1 MKTFLTGGS
10 GYIGRGVIAELVRRG
25 HVVEALARSEQAARA
40 VTDAGAVAVRGGL
53 ADLDVLNHAAA
64 RADAVIHLA
73 QAGSAGVDLP
83 AATAMQDGVG
93 AGTYVH
99 TGGAWVYGD
108 TDGVQDETAPWNPPS
123 VVAWR
128 RSVEDAVLARAADGA
143 RPVIVQPGL
152 LYGGENRLI
161 DHFFIAPGK
170 LNGAVP
176 YIGDG
181 ANRWGLVHIDD
192 IVTLY
197 VAALSAEAGS
207 VYIGVGESH
216 PTMKQVAEAAARG
229 AGLDGK
235 TASITLEQARAQ
247 MGPIA
252 DAFALDQRLTSAKAH
267 RELGWAPTHD
277 DPLEIFERGEHPKEP
292 HGR

>member
-1 MKTFLTGGS
+1 MRIFLTGGS
-10 GYIGRGVIAELVRRG
+10 GYIGRATIAELVRRG
-25 HVVEALARSEQAARA
+25 HVVEALARSEQSAQA
-40 VTDAGAVAVRGGL
+40 VADAGAVAVRGGL

-64 RADAVIHLA
+64 RAEAVIHLA
-73 QAGSAGVDLP
+73 QADSADMELA

-99 TGGAWVYGD
+99 TGGSWVYGD
-108 TDGVQDETAPWNPPS
+108 TDGVQDETAPWNPPG

-128 RSVEDAVLARAADGA
+128 KPVEDQVLARAAEGA

-152 LYGGENRLI
+152 LYGGDNRLI
-161 DHFFIAPGK
+161 DHFLITPGR

-181 ANRWGLVHIDD
+181 ANRWSLIHIDD
-192 IVTLY
+192 VATLY
-197 VAALSAEAGS
+197 VAALAAKAGS
-207 VYIGVGESH
+207 VYLGVGESH

-235 TASITLEQARAQ
+235 TVSITVDQARAQ
-247 MGPIA
+247 MGPVA
-252 DAFALDQRLTSAKAH
+252 DAFALDQRLTSAKAR

-277 DPLEIFERGEHPKEP
+277 DPLATLERG
-292 HGR
+292 